1 MLILDLI
8 SENNSINVVGHKII
22 LELEVPDHL
31 AKLSLQ
37 NSDALWMEY
46 KPDDTIE
53 SLRTNIVKE
62 DLGSELRD
70 EDTFRN
76 YIFFVINNI

>member
-22 LELEVPDHL
+22 LDLEVPNHL
-31 AKLSLQ
+31 AKLNLQ
-37 NSDALWMEY
+37 NSNALWMEY
-46 KPDDTIE
+46 KLDDTIE

-62 DLGSELRD
+62 DLGSEPRA
-70 EDTFRN
+70 EEIFRN
-76 YIFFVINNI
+76 FIFFVINGV